1 MLVYESGANSLMK
14 VSARNAFQ
22 GRITAIQSCV
32 VNAEVT
38 LQMAGGDKL
47 VAVVT
52 EGSVKSLGLA
62 VGKDVVAL
70 VKAPWVMFA
79 ARDAELSFSARNQ
92 LTGQVSTL
100 SKGAVNSEVGIT
112 LPGGT
117 EVFAVITNEAVAEL
131 ALAPGMAASA
141 IIKASH
147 VILAMPA

>member
-1 MLVYESGANSLMK
+1 MK

-22 GRITAIQSCV
+22 GRITAIQSGV

-70 VKAPWVMFA
+70 VKAPWVMVA
-79 ARDAELSFSARNQ
+79 ARDAGLSFSARNQ
-92 LTGQVSTL
+92 LAGQVSTL

-131 ALAPGMAASA
+131 ALTPGMTASA

-147 VILAMPA
+147 VILAVPA

>member
-1 MLVYESGANSLMK
+1 MK
-14 VSARNAFQ
+14 VSARNAFK
-22 GRITAIQSCV
+22 GAIASIQSGA
-32 VNAEVT
+32 VNAEVVLKT
-38 LQMAGGDKL
+38 VGGDTL
-47 VAVVT
+47 VAIVT

-62 VGKDVVAL
+62 PGKDVVAL
-70 VKAPWVMFA
+70 VKAPWVMVA
-79 ARDAELSFSARNQ
+79 AKDAGLTFSARNQ
-92 LTGQVSTL
+92 LAGTVTTL

-131 ALAPGMAASA
+131 NLAPGQQASA